1 MQTVQNEKDKK
12 LGFNFEFE
20 AESDKNNTFSI
31 ILNADTYSFLQIKAT
46 RKNDL
51 FKKCFSSQILVD
63 KIKENKYFLMF
74 DDLKEICNEISERI
88 KKKEM
93 KLEEN
98 LDGLN
103 LFIYLPSTKIKEIKF
118 ELKEEQKNDKDKI
131 NDLNELIMKLH
142 EEINEIRIKNS
153 KDINDIKNNHNK
165 EINDGKRE
173 INELKNIVNNQ
184 NNEINEM
191 KKKINFLTDLIK
203 IKDNIPELKD
213 SRIINNNIEYII
225 SIKNWINPN
234 VKIKCELLYRM
245 SRDGDKISK
254 FHELCDNKGPT
265 LTLFETIDGNKGGIY
280 TPLSWD
286 INTNDWKD
294 DLETFL
300 FDLNKNKKYKKIK
313 KEKSIFC
320 RNDHGAWI
328 SVFGFYKIHQMRKIQ
343 HGGTSIN
350 NYYENGAECL
360 SNNSTNF
367 KYFDVKEVEVYKII
381 L

>member
-1 MQTVQNEKDKK
+1 MDEIQTVQNEKDKK

-98 LDGLN
+98 LEGLN

-131 NDLNELIMKLH
+131 NDLNELIMKLQ
-142 EEINEIRIKNS
+142 EEIN
-153 KDINDIKNNHNK
+153 NN
-165 EINDGKRE
+165 KRE

-191 KKKINFLTDLIK
+191 KKKINFL
-203 IKDNIPELKD
+203 
-213 SRIINNNIEYII
+213 INNNIEYII

-254 FHELCDNKGPT
+254 FHELCDNKGPS
-265 LTLFETIDGNKGGIY
+265 LTLFETTDGNKGGIY

-286 INTNDWKD
+286 SNSRWKD

-300 FDLNKNKKYKKIK
+300 FNLNKNKKYKKIK
-313 KEKSIFC
+313 KENSIFC
-320 RNDHGAWI
+320 GNEHGAWI
-328 SVFGFYKIHQMRKIQ
+328 YSFGFYSCQMRKIQ
-343 HGGTSIN
+343 HLGTSIN

-360 SNNSTNF
+360 PNNNTDTKF
-367 KYFDVKEVEVYKII
+367 FDVKEVEVYKII

>member
-46 RKNDL
+46 QKNDL

-98 LDGLN
+98 LEGLN
-103 LFIYLPSTKIKEIKF
+103 LLIYLPSTKIKEIKF

-131 NDLNELIMKLH
+131 NDLNELIMKLQ
-142 EEINEIRIKNS
+142 EEIN
-153 KDINDIKNNHNK
+153 NN
-165 EINDGKRE
+165 KRE

-191 KKKINFLTDLIK
+191 KKKINFLTDYIK
-203 IKDNIPELKD
+203 FKDNIQELKD
-213 SRIINNNIEYII
+213 SRIIDSNIEYIK

-234 VKIKCELLYRM
+234 VKVKGELLYRM

-265 LTLFETIDGNKGGIY
+265 LTLFETTDGNKGGIY

-286 INTNDWKD
+286 INTNDWKH

-300 FDLNKNKKYKKIK
+300 FNLNKNKKYKKIK
-313 KEKSIFC
+313 KEKSILC
-320 RNDHGAWI
+320 KNDHGAWI
-328 SVFGFYKIHQMRKIQ
+328 YSFGFYSCQMRKIQ
-343 HGGTSIN
+343 HLGTSIN

-360 SNNSTNF
+360 PNNNTDTKF
-367 KYFDVKEVEVYKII
+367 FDVKEVEVYKII

>member
-46 RKNDL
+46 RKKDL

-98 LDGLN
+98 LEGLN

-131 NDLNELIMKLH
+131 NDLNELIMKLQ
-142 EEINEIRIKNS
+142 EEIN
-153 KDINDIKNNHNK
+153 NN
-165 EINDGKRE
+165 KRE

-191 KKKINFLTDLIK
+191 KKKINFLTDYIK

-234 VKIKCELLYRM
+234 VKINGELLYRM

-265 LTLFETIDGNKGGIY
+265 LTLFETTDGNKGGIY

-286 INTNDWKD
+286 INANNWKD

-300 FDLNKNKKYKKIK
+300 FNLNKNQKYKKIK
-313 KEKSIFC
+313 KENSIYC
-320 RNDHGAWI
+320 GGGYGAWI
-328 SVFGFYKIHQMRKIQ
+328 YGFGFYNIHQMRKIE
-343 HGGTSIN
+343 HDGTSIN

-360 SNNSTNF
+360 SNNGPNT
-367 KYFDVKEVEVYKII
+367 KYFNVKEVEVYKII

>member
-1 MQTVQNEKDKK
+1 M
-12 LGFNFEFE
+12 
-20 AESDKNNTFSI
+20 
-31 ILNADTYSFLQIKAT
+31 
-46 RKNDL
+46 

-98 LDGLN
+98 LEGLN
-103 LFIYLPSTKIKEIKF
+103 LLIYLPSTKIKEIKF

-131 NDLNELIMKLH
+131 NDLNELIMKLQ
-142 EEINEIRIKNS
+142 EEIN
-153 KDINDIKNNHNK
+153 NN
-165 EINDGKRE
+165 KRE

-191 KKKINFLTDLIK
+191 KKKINFLTDYIK
-203 IKDNIPELKD
+203 FKDNIQELKD
-213 SRIINNNIEYII
+213 SQIIDSNIEYIK

-234 VKIKCELLYRM
+234 VKVKGELLYRM

-300 FDLNKNKKYKKIK
+300 FNLTKNQKYKKIK
-313 KEKSIFC
+313 KENSIFC
-320 RNDHGAWI
+320 GNEHGAWI
-328 SVFGFYKIHQMRKIQ
+328 YSFGFYSCQIMKIQ
-343 HGGTSIN
+343 HLGTSIN

-360 SNNSTNF
+360 PNNNTNTKF
-367 KYFDVKEVEVYKII
+367 FDVKEVEVYKII

>member
-1 MQTVQNEKDKK
+1 MQTVQNENNKK

-103 LFIYLPSTKIKEIKF
+103 LLIYLPSTKIKEIKF

-131 NDLNELIMKLH
+131 NDLNELIMKLQ
-142 EEINEIRIKNS
+142 EEIN
-153 KDINDIKNNHNK
+153 NNK
-165 EINDGKRE
+165 KE

-191 KKKINFLTDLIK
+191 KKKINFLTDYIK

-213 SRIINNNIEYII
+213 SRIINNNIEYIK

-234 VKIKCELLYRM
+234 VKINGELLYRM

-254 FHELCDNKGPT
+254 FHELCDNKGPS
-265 LTLFETIDGNKGGIY
+265 LTLFETTDGNKGGIY

-286 INTNDWKD
+286 GDTDDWKD

-300 FDLNKNKKYKKIK
+300 FNLNKNQKYKKIK
-313 KEKSIFC
+313 KENSILC
-320 RNDHGAWI
+320 RNEYGAWI
-328 SVFGFYKIHQMRKIQ
+328 YSFGFYKRDQMRKIQ
-343 HGGTSIN
+343 HLGTSIN

-360 SNNSTNF
+360 PNNNTDKKF
-367 KYFDVKEVEVYKII
+367 FDVKEVEVYKII